1 MFISF
6 IFKRIPID
14 CLYVHALDKRL
25 DTTKGNWKKIII
37 NFDLL
42 RFKKKQSFCI
52 VAINFCDHS
61 LLAEEFK
68 VS

>member
-14 CLYVHALDKRL
+14 FLYVHALDKRL

-37 NFDLL
+37 KFDLL
-42 RFKKKQSFCI
+42 DCSKIQEETILLYSGYKLLRSFI
-52 VAINFCDHS
+52 VG
-61 LLAEEFK
+61 
-68 VS
+68 